1 MATTSRVRRTRAD
14 WQALISRAERSALSI
29 AAFCAAE
36 GISTASFY
44 LWRKRL
50 GASGPWQHEAEDAA
64 PAFVDLGLLPPAR
77 LDAPEWDVEL
87 DLGGVVLR
95 LRRR

>member
-1 MATTSRVRRTRAD
+1 MATTARQRRTRAD

-50 GASGPWQHEAEDAA
+50 RASGPTQREAEDAP
-64 PAFVDLGLLPPAR
+64 PAFVDLGLLAPTPPN
-77 LDAPEWDVEL
+77 APAWEVEL
-87 DLGGVVLR
+87 DLGGVILR
-95 LRRR
+95 LGRR